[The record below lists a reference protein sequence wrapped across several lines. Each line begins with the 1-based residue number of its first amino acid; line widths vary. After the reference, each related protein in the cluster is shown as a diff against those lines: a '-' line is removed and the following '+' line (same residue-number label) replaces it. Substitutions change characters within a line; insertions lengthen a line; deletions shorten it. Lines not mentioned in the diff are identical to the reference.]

1 MLALAVVAGF
11 AGGCVDRR
19 FVVETDPPGAIVYVN
34 GYRVGA
40 TPCDVPFTYY
50 GTYHFEFQ
58 RDGYQT
64 LVVNECVKAPWYEY
78 FPLEFFSENLLPY
91 TLRDIRPIRKP
102 LEPLQL
108 LSPQEI
114 KARADQLR
122 AQGQAL
128 GTPLPAPAPAPEAGP
143 PPQPVPP
150 GPVPP
155 GPVPPPK

>member
-1 MLALAVVAGF
+1 VLALAVVA
-11 AGGCVDRR
+11 AATSGCVDRR

-64 LVVNECVKAPWYEY
+64 LVVDECVKTPWYEW

-91 TLRDIRPIRKP
+91 TVRDIHTIRKQ
-102 LEPLQL
+102 LEPLQI

-114 KARADQLR
+114 KVRADQLR

-128 GTPLPAPAPAPEAGP
+128 GVALPAAPPPVPGVEAGP
-143 PPQPVPP
+143 PPQPLVPP
-150 GPVPP
+150 GPVPA
-155 GPVPPPK
+155 PK